1 MSMQGW
7 LSGSQSEAWLAQLE
21 RIEWK
26 ENEILLLLAAS
37 ASQAALP
44 AVWQWARDKGVV
56 VAGSLFPA
64 LIRGEQVE
72 KEGAC
77 WLRLTLAAPLLP
89 LYPKQEE
96 PPWRHDV
103 QNTTV

>member
-37 ASQAALP
+37 ASQAALQGRRLRR
-44 AVWQWARDKGVV
+44 VVFSAR
-56 VAGSLFPA
+56 
-64 LIRGEQVE
+64 
-72 KEGAC
+72 
-77 WLRLTLAAPLLP
+77 RLTGRRKPL
-89 LYPKQEE
+89 Q
-96 PPWRHDV
+96 
-103 QNTTV
+103 